1 MVLRKTVVGEIR
13 GMTVDASAQTEEPE
27 KPPEAELEPP
37 PPITEE
43 KVKGTH
49 IPVGLRGLMKTY
61 PKTMRIPSLIAT
73 LKLALTVYLDKVSTP
88 RIGSSRIE
96 SKGGLFGS
104 RTAWWGRRISPA
116 ALLCHSRVAPCVI
129 VGRRRWRRR
138 RRPSRQRQR

>member
-1 MVLRKTVVGEIR
+1 MVLGGVVLRKTVVGEIR

-61 PKTMRIPSLIAT
+61 PKTMRIPSLMAT
-73 LKLALTVYLDKVSTP
+73 LKLAVTVYLDKVEAKRTELNRTEP
-88 RIGSSRIE
+88 NRTEPNRIE
-96 SKGGLFGS
+96 SKGGVFVS
-104 RTAWWGRRISPA
+104 RIESNRIES
-116 ALLCHSRVAPCVI
+116 S
-129 VGRRRWRRR
+129 
-138 RRPSRQRQR
+138 